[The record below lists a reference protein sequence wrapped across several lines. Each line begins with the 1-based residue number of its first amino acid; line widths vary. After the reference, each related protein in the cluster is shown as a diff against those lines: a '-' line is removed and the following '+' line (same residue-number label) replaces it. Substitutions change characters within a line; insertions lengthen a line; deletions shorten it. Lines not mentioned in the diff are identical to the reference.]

1 MTDLKSQKTVAA
13 RILKCGTSRVWF
25 EPSRIADIEEAITAG
40 DIRHLVADDVIR
52 ALPKKG
58 LSNFRKKKSMEQ
70 KSKGRRKGKGSR
82 KGKLGTRNNQKEM
95 WVKRIRILRKML
107 QGMKSE
113 GNLENKI
120 YRKLYRTAK
129 SGFFRSKAHMMS
141 YIEKNSLLKQ
151 AEKQKGASKK

>member
-1 MTDLKSQKTVAA
+1 MTDLKSQKIIASRV
-13 RILKCGTSRVWF
+13 LKCGASRVWF

-40 DIRHLVADDVIR
+40 DIRRLVADDVIR

-58 LSNFRKKKSMEQ
+58 LSSFRKKKSMEQ

-82 KGKLGTRNNQKEM
+82 KGRLGTRMNKKEL
-95 WVKRIRILRKML
+95 WIKRVRILRKML
-107 QGMKSE
+107 QGMKAE

-129 SGFFRSKAHMMS
+129 SGFFRSKSHMMS

-151 AEKQKGASKK
+151 AENKTEKKK